1 MHIATNT
8 AAAPVDFL
16 PPRAFLALLIFLS
29 CFAVFFELG
38 RQEVTTDNEGQ
49 RTTPPVEMLR
59 SGNFV
64 TPTLNGK
71 IYLAKPPLL
80 YWTIAGVYSVTGVVS
95 EWTARIPTAVCG
107 MVLILCMYL
116 LGRRFVGEAPARWA
130 ALAMLAS
137 PYFLDRARYTE
148 LDVPLTLATFLAV
161 IGMYAAWK
169 SDGSKKLLRIVL
181 AGTALAAATLLK
193 GPVPYLFLACAFLGY
208 CAVEGDNPAAVMRKG
223 LLWTAVA
230 FAIGW
235 VQFLVSYLSAKFG
248 HPYSIPFPAGLTVLC
263 VSWIV
268 LIVRHGGNTLR
279 RSWMPFGLTLLIG
292 IALSAPWAAAVLH
305 QNGWGF
311 IQKLLNSEVLE
322 RTHTATSIN
331 SGSPFYFLYAL
342 PLMLAPWGFLLP
354 VHTSAALWNRADSA
368 YRFCVVGGWLSV
380 ALFSLIAGKEYE
392 YVLPI
397 VPILLLPTGYH
408 LAWHLQG
415 SLEGWMRRWAH
426 IWQTMLWILAPIALA
441 GMTLYSAISLQ
452 YPLLIAE
459 LVLMT
464 AAVVFLTFWTGA
476 QTMLPRLLRVVLCMM
491 LVVLG
496 GLLMRAFHESGVR
509 SPKAV
514 ATLCGQLLRAGYPVE
529 ATKVYPAFSFYA
541 AHPIP
546 DVYQMLSSHSDLQQD
561 ATHTPLYGINQDLST
576 EEQGEA
582 IRLIKERFRTTK
594 PYFFLIQDRYLLA
607 FADLEAQ
614 GVTVVAGPVTDKK
627 LVLLGNA
634 DPAELLKNTSTR

>member
-1 MHIATNT
+1 MHITMNT
-8 AAAPVDFL
+8 GAAPADFL
-16 PPRAFLALLIFLS
+16 RTRAFLALLIVLS

-59 SGNFV
+59 SGNFI

-80 YWTIAGVYSVTGVVS
+80 YWAIAGVYSVTGVIS

-107 MVLILCMYL
+107 MALVLCMYL
-116 LGRRFVGEAPARWA
+116 LGRRFVGESPARWA
-130 ALAMLAS
+130 ALVMLAS

-148 LDVPLTLATFLAV
+148 LDVPLTLATFLA
-161 IGMYAAWK
+161 ILGMYAAWR
-169 SDGSKKLLRIVL
+169 SEGSRRLLPAVL
-181 AGTALAAATLLK
+181 AGIALAAATLLK
-193 GPVPYLFLACAFLGY
+193 GPVPYLFLACVFLGY

-223 LLWTAVA
+223 ILWTAVA

-263 VSWIV
+263 VAWVV
-268 LIVRHGGNTLR
+268 LIVRNSGNVLR
-279 RSWMPFGLTLLIG
+279 RNWLPFVLTLVIG
-292 IALSAPWAAAVLH
+292 IALSAPWAIAVLH

-322 RTHTATSIN
+322 RTHTATAIN

-354 VHTSAALWNRADSA
+354 FHASKTMWNRADNP
-368 YRFCVVGGWLSV
+368 YRFCIVSGWLSV

-392 YVLPI
+392 YILPI
-397 VPILLLPTGYH
+397 VPLLLFPTGAH
-408 LAWHLQG
+408 LAWFLEN
-415 SLEGWMRRWAH
+415 SLHGWMRSWAH
-426 IWQTMLWILAPIALA
+426 IWQAALWMLAPIALA
-441 GMTLYSAISLQ
+441 GMTLFSAISLR
-452 YPLLIAE
+452 YPLLITE
-459 LVLMT
+459 MLLMT
-464 AAVVFLTFWTGA
+464 AAALWLVFWPGVKIRP
-476 QTMLPRLLRVVLCMM
+476 PRLMRTAICIL

-496 GLLMRAFHESGVR
+496 ALILRAFRETGAH
-509 SPKAV
+509 SPKDA
-514 ATLCGQLLRAGYPVE
+514 AQLCGRLIQAGYPVE

-546 DVYQMLSSHSDLQQD
+546 DIFQMLGAQSNVPED
-561 ATHTPLYGINQDLST
+561 ATHTPLYGINQELST

-582 IRLIKERFRTTK
+582 IRIIKERFKTTK

-614 GVTVVAGPVTDKK
+614 GVKVVAGPVTDKK

-634 DPAELLKNTSTR
+634 DPAALPGISR